1 MRSVFLSSSLFG
13 LTSDTRVIECI
24 LFSHSSSPDTPPLLS
39 RRRSLSLPLSLS
51 TPIYELGARGNEEEK
66 QSQLRISPHI
76 PSLFR
81 LRILSPYFP
90 SFPPFPQ
97 MLAASPRWR
106 RSNKCRS
113 GPSARWRSTA
123 GASTP
128 RSQPGTYTKRFPKKV
143 FFVMLFCNFFLGLA
157 SSSSACPPCAPCPP
171 PSSSSSSSS
180 AWWGRRPSRRSSG
193 T

>member
-1 MRSVFLSSSLFG
+1 MNAFCSRTPLPPTLH
-13 LTSDTRVIECI
+13 
-24 LFSHSSSPDTPPLLS
+24 LFSLGGGHSP
-39 RRRSLSLPLSLS
+39 SLSLSLS

-90 SFPPFPQ
+90 SLFPFPQ

-128 RSQPGTYTKRFPKKV
+128 RSQPGTYTKRFPKKI
-143 FFVMLFCNFFLGLA
+143 FFAMLFCNFFLGLA